1 MFQDVTLIGAFFAG
15 LLSFVSPCVLPL
27 VPPYLG
33 FLAGVSLDELTGE
46 GEEKADPYR
55 VFFASL
61 AFVLGFSTVFVALGA
76 SASLIGQVVTQHI
89 QVLGYIAGAA
99 IIVMGLHFLG
109 VFRIG
114 LLYRE
119 ARVHVE
125 RKPAG
130 LVGAYVIGLA
140 FAFGWTPCGGPLL
153 AAILFVAG
161 SEESVSQG
169 AILLGA
175 YALGIGVPFLV
186 AGLFAGPFMRFMS
199 RFRRHMVT
207 VERAMGVFLIVTGV
221 AFMTGQ
227 MARLSF
233 WLLETFPALAVIG

>member
-140 FAFGWTPCGGPLL
+140 FAFGWTPCVGPIL